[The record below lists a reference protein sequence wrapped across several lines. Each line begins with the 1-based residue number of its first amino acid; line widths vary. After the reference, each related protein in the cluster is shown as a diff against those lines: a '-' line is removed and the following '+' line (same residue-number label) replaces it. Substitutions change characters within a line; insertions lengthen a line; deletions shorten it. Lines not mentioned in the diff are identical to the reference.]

1 MIAPMNSL
9 RFLPISLAAIL
20 MFGAMER
27 VGNAYCAEA
36 KTNGKAAKAETN
48 SSPAEVAI
56 PLAMFDYAG
65 KGVKDPF
72 FPLSTRSPHLPVQV
86 AAVQAFNPSLF
97 KLKGLSG
104 TADSPLALIN
114 NRTVAPG
121 ESALVT
127 TVSGTKYKIHCLEIK
142 KISVIIRVEGQFEP
156 IEVFLPKSDR

>member
-1 MIAPMNSL
+1 MIALMNYL
-9 RFLPISLAAIL
+9 RILPISLAAIV
-20 MFGAMER
+20 MFGVMGRAS
-27 VGNAYCAEA
+27 NAYCAG
-36 KTNGKAAKAETN
+36 KTDGKAAKAETN
-48 SSPAEVAI
+48 SGPAEIAI
-56 PLAMFDYAG
+56 PLAVFDYAG

-86 AAVQAFNPSLF
+86 AVTPAFRASLF

-121 ESALVT
+121 ESAMVT
-127 TVSGTKYKIHCLEIK
+127 TESGKYKIHCLEIK
-142 KISVIIRVEGQFEP
+142 KISVVIRVEGQFEP

>member
-9 RFLPISLAAIL
+9 RVLPMSLAAIL
-20 MFGAMER
+20 MFGVMGR
-27 VGNAYCAEA
+27 FSNVYCTEA
-36 KTNGKAAKAETN
+36 KANGKGAKAETN
-48 SSPAEVAI
+48 SSPAEIAI
-56 PLAMFDYAG
+56 PLAVFDYAG

-72 FPLSTRSPHLPVQV
+72 FPLSTRSPHLPTQV
-86 AAVQAFNPSLF
+86 AITPAFRASLF

-121 ESALVT
+121 ESAVVT
-127 TVSGTKYKIHCLEIK
+127 TESGKYKIHCLEIK
-142 KISVIIRVEGQFEP
+142 RISVIIRVEGQFEP